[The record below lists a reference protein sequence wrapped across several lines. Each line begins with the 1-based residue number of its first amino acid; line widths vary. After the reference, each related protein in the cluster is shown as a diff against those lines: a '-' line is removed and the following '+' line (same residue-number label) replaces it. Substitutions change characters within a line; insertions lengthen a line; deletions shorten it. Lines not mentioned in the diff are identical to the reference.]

1 MDPENPEDAEEV
13 ARTAQSLWDSAVD
26 ALPVLAIALGIV
38 VGGWVLSRIVRIA
51 VRWFLRRRRG
61 ESFALV
67 MSTLAGWVL
76 VVVVVLA
83 ALAVTFPSVR
93 PVDLLAGLGF
103 FSVAVGFAF
112 KDILENT
119 LSGVLL
125 LFRQPFRTRDQIEV
139 QEHLGTVEA
148 VTVRETR
155 LRTFDGRLVVIP
167 NRDVYK
173 DVIVVQTDEPAIRWE
188 FDLGVAY
195 GTDLAVA
202 VARLE
207 TAVASCEGVLDE
219 PPPFVVATSLS
230 ASSVVLTVRYW
241 AVSTELEGRDTMS
254 TVIAAVLDAA
264 GEAGID
270 VPPDVIRLVGPP
282 GGPGAAATA

>member
-1 MDPENPEDAEEV
+1 MDPEDPEDV
-13 ARTAQSLWDSAVD
+13 ARTAQTLWDGFVE
-26 ALPVLAIALGIV
+26 ALPVLGIAVGIV
-38 VGGWVLSRIVRIA
+38 VSGWLASRVLRVV

-67 MSTLAGWVL
+67 ISTLTGWL
-76 VVVVVLA
+76 LIVVVVLA

-112 KDILENT
+112 QDILENT

-125 LFRQPFRTRDQIEV
+125 LFRQPFRTGDQIEV
-139 QEHLGTVEA
+139 EDRLGTVEA

-173 DVIVVQTDEPAIRWE
+173 NVIVVQTADPAIRWE
-188 FDLGVAY
+188 FELGVAY
-195 GTDLAVA
+195 GTDLGSVLP
-202 VARLE
+202 RLE
-207 TAVASCEGVLDE
+207 RAVQGCEGVLAH
-219 PPPFVVATSLS
+219 PAPFVVATRLDRSTVTL
-230 ASSVVLTVRYW
+230 AVRYW
-241 AVSTELEGRDTMS
+241 AVSTELEGRETMS
-254 TVIAAVLDAA
+254 RVMAAVLGAA
-264 GEAGID
+264 AEAGVD
-270 VPPDVIRLVGPP
+270 LPPDVVRVV
-282 GGPGAAATA
+282 GPGAADRGGRAP